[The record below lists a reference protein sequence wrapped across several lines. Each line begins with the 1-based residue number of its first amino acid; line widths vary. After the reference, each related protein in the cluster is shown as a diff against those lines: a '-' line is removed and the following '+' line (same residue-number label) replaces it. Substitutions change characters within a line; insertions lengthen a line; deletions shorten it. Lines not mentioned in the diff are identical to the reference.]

1 MGPPASAVAITLC
14 GLAAYLAKQSMLFP
28 SLGPSALL
36 FLRAVSPAP
45 KRGSLWLPSTRRPAM
60 AQDAVELIKS
70 DHRTVEKLFREFE
83 EAGDRA
89 YKTKQELVGQI
100 VEELE
105 VHATIE
111 EETYYPAVEAKAR
124 KDGKELIAE
133 AVEEHH
139 VVKILLG
146 ELGSMSSEDEAFDA
160 KVTVLMENVRHHVE
174 EEESEL
180 LPQSEKILDGDELTR
195 LGEEMAA
202 RKQQLGAG

>member
-1 MGPPASAVAITLC
+1 
-14 GLAAYLAKQSMLFP
+14 
-28 SLGPSALL
+28 
-36 FLRAVSPAP
+36 
-45 KRGSLWLPSTRRPAM
+45 M

-70 DHRTVEKLFREFE
+70 DHRKVEQLFREFE

-111 EETYYPAVEAKAR
+111 EEIYYPAVEAKAR

-180 LPQSEKILDGDELTR
+180 LPQSEKILGTDELTR
-195 LGEEMAA
+195 LGEQMAA

>member
-1 MGPPASAVAITLC
+1 
-14 GLAAYLAKQSMLFP
+14 
-28 SLGPSALL
+28 
-36 FLRAVSPAP
+36 
-45 KRGSLWLPSTRRPAM
+45 M

-70 DHRTVEKLFREFE
+70 DHRKVEQLFREFE

-100 VEELE
+100 VEELQ

-111 EETYYPAVEAKAR
+111 EEIYYPAVEAKAR

-146 ELGSMSSEDEAFDA
+146 ELSAMSSEDEPFDA

-180 LPQSEKILDGDELTR
+180 LPQSEKILGTDELTR
-195 LGEEMAA
+195 LGEQMAA
-202 RKQQLGAG
+202 RKRQLGAG

>member
-1 MGPPASAVAITLC
+1 
-14 GLAAYLAKQSMLFP
+14 
-28 SLGPSALL
+28 
-36 FLRAVSPAP
+36 
-45 KRGSLWLPSTRRPAM
+45 M
-60 AQDAVELIKS
+60 AQDAVALIKA
-70 DHRTVEKLFREFE
+70 DHRTVEKLFREYE

-89 YKTKQELVGQI
+89 YKSKQQLVEQI
-100 VEELE
+100 IKELE

-111 EETYYPAVEAKAR
+111 EETYYPAVEAKAK

-139 VVKILLG
+139 VVKVLLG
-146 ELGSMSSEDEAFDA
+146 ELAMLSSEDDAFDA

-174 EEESEL
+174 EEETEL
-180 LPQSEKILDGDELTR
+180 LPQSEEILGKEELTR

>member
-1 MGPPASAVAITLC
+1 
-14 GLAAYLAKQSMLFP
+14 
-28 SLGPSALL
+28 
-36 FLRAVSPAP
+36 
-45 KRGSLWLPSTRRPAM
+45 M

-70 DHRTVEKLFREFE
+70 DHRKVEQLFREFE

-89 YKTKQELVGQI
+89 YKTKQELVERI

-111 EETYYPAVEAKAR
+111 EEIYYPAVEAKAR

-146 ELGSMSSEDEAFDA
+146 ELGSMSSEDEPFDA

-180 LPQSEKILDGDELTR
+180 LPQSEKILGTDELNR
-195 LGEEMAA
+195 LGEQMAA
-202 RKQQLGAG
+202 RKQQLGTG

>member
-1 MGPPASAVAITLC
+1 M
-14 GLAAYLAKQSMLFP
+14 
-28 SLGPSALL
+28 AL
-36 FLRAVSPAP
+36 
-45 KRGSLWLPSTRRPAM
+45 
-60 AQDAVELIKS
+60 DAVELIKS
-70 DHRTVEKLFREFE
+70 DHRKAEQLFREFE

-111 EETYYPAVEAKAR
+111 EEIYYPAVEAKAR

-146 ELGSMSSEDEAFDA
+146 ELSAMSSEDEPFDA

-180 LPQSEKILDGDELTR
+180 LPQSEKILGTDELTR
-195 LGEEMAA
+195 LGEQMAA

>member
-1 MGPPASAVAITLC
+1 
-14 GLAAYLAKQSMLFP
+14 
-28 SLGPSALL
+28 
-36 FLRAVSPAP
+36 
-45 KRGSLWLPSTRRPAM
+45 M

-70 DHRTVEKLFREFE
+70 DHRKVEQLFREFE

-111 EETYYPAVEAKAR
+111 EEIYYPAVEAKAR

-146 ELGSMSSEDEAFDA
+146 ELRSMSSEDEAFDA

-180 LPQSEKILDGDELTR
+180 LPQSEKILGTDELTR
-195 LGEEMAA
+195 LGEQMAA

>member
-1 MGPPASAVAITLC
+1 V
-14 GLAAYLAKQSMLFP
+14 
-28 SLGPSALL
+28 
-36 FLRAVSPAP
+36 
-45 KRGSLWLPSTRRPAM
+45 
-60 AQDAVELIKS
+60 AQDAVALIKA
-70 DHRTVEKLFREFE
+70 DHRKVEQLFREFE

-89 YKTKQELVGQI
+89 YKTKQELVAQI
-100 VEELE
+100 FQELD
-105 VHATIE
+105 VHAAIE
-111 EETYYPAVEAKAR
+111 EETYYPAVEAKAK

-146 ELGSMSSEDEAFDA
+146 ELSGMSATDDAFDA

-174 EEESEL
+174 EEEEEL
-180 LPQSEKILDGDELTR
+180 LPQSQEILSDEELTR

>member
-1 MGPPASAVAITLC
+1 
-14 GLAAYLAKQSMLFP
+14 
-28 SLGPSALL
+28 
-36 FLRAVSPAP
+36 
-45 KRGSLWLPSTRRPAM
+45 M

-70 DHRTVEKLFREFE
+70 DHRKVEQLFREFE

-111 EETYYPAVEAKAR
+111 EEIYYPAVEAKAR

-146 ELGSMSSEDEAFDA
+146 ELGSMSSEDEPFDA

-180 LPQSEKILDGDELTR
+180 LPQSEKILDTDELTH
-195 LGEEMAA
+195 LGEQMAA

>member
-1 MGPPASAVAITLC
+1 MP
-14 GLAAYLAKQSMLFP
+14 
-28 SLGPSALL
+28 
-36 FLRAVSPAP
+36 
-45 KRGSLWLPSTRRPAM
+45 
-60 AQDAVELIKS
+60 QDAVALIKA
-70 DHRTVEKLFREFE
+70 DHRKVEQLFREFE

-180 LPQSEKILDGDELTR
+180 LPQSEKILGTD
-195 LGEEMAA
+195 
-202 RKQQLGAG
+202 

>member
-1 MGPPASAVAITLC
+1 
-14 GLAAYLAKQSMLFP
+14 
-28 SLGPSALL
+28 
-36 FLRAVSPAP
+36 
-45 KRGSLWLPSTRRPAM
+45 M

-70 DHRTVEKLFREFE
+70 DHREVEQLFREFE

-111 EETYYPAVEAKAR
+111 EEIYYPAVEAKAR

-139 VVKILLG
+139 VVKVLLG

-180 LPQSEKILDGDELTR
+180 LPQSEKILGTDELTR
-195 LGEEMAA
+195 LGEQMAA
-202 RKQQLGAG
+202 RKRQLGAG